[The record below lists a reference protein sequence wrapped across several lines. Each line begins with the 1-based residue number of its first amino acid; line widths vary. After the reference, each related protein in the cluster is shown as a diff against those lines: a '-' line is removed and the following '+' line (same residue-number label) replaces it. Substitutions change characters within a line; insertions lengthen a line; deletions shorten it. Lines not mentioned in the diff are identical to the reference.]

1 MSNEETNKFHF
12 FNRIKTSIVDFDKYQ
27 IFANEKF
34 GKAIIYLLL
43 LMIIFSCVV
52 ALSFTYQF
60 KQSVDEGV
68 SYIKNNIED
77 IKYENGIL
85 SVNNDNELFI
95 NTNFNMIPIVIIN
108 TQEDTDKVNEY
119 IDEIGRYDSGIII
132 LKDKIVYKNNL
143 LSGTMEYEYNQIAN
157 EYSIS
162 NFTKEELLELIN
174 GLTTLNLYMGF
185 FIVSAIYMFI
195 IYFTSTIIDALML
208 ALLGFIVARIVSVKI
223 KFKACFNMGIY
234 ALTLPIIL
242 NLIYIVVNMFTGINI
257 KYFQWMYTT
266 ISYIYMILAILL
278 IRTDLI
284 NKHMELIKI
293 INEQEKVRKDLE
305 QQKEDK
311 DNDKEEKPEQEDKQK
326 KRDKE
331 PKEDDNIDDNGLA
344 PQQ

>member
-257 KYFQWMYTT
+257 KYFQGMYTS
-266 ISYIYMILAILL
+266 ISYI
-278 IRTDLI
+278 
-284 NKHMELIKI
+284 
-293 INEQEKVRKDLE
+293 
-305 QQKEDK
+305 
-311 DNDKEEKPEQEDKQK
+311 
-326 KRDKE
+326 
-331 PKEDDNIDDNGLA
+331 
-344 PQQ
+344 